1 MKRREFIQ
9 SAILGGTAFLTIDP
23 LTLMASPPKAN
34 DLVSLGNTGIKA
46 SRLAIGTGSSGW
58 GGSSNQTRDLGI
70 KGLGDLLEA
79 GYDAGIRFWD
89 SADQYGTHP
98 HLKEGLKR
106 VSRENVVILT
116 KTHASTA
123 DEMKKDLDRFRKEI
137 GTDYIDVM
145 LLHCL
150 IQKNWSE
157 TKKGA
162 MEVLS
167 QAREDGVI
175 RAHGVSCHSMDAL
188 KEAASSDWV
197 QIDLARINPH
207 GARMDGP
214 VPEVEA
220 VLKDMKSKGKSVM
233 GMKILG
239 DGNLVNKMDECIQF
253 ALTRD
258 YMDSFTIGFENIDQL
273 KEIIKKIG

>member
-23 LTLMASPPKAN
+23 LTLMASPTKAN

>member
-23 LTLMASPPKAN
+23 LTLMASPTKAN

-188 KEAASSDWV
+188 KEAASSD
-197 QIDLARINPH
+197 
-207 GARMDGP
+207 
-214 VPEVEA
+214 
-220 VLKDMKSKGKSVM
+220 
-233 GMKILG
+233 
-239 DGNLVNKMDECIQF
+239 
-253 ALTRD
+253 
-258 YMDSFTIGFENIDQL
+258 
-273 KEIIKKIG
+273 